1 MYLSLLKKQN
11 LATNLAG
18 GGGEASPA
26 KEKTS
31 LERKNRPQ
39 NQASF
44 LVIKRVQVFFFSSL
58 DREVNRWVAYFAI

>member
-11 LATNLAG
+11 LATNLAS

-39 NQASF
+39 SKAGL
-44 LVIKRVQVFFFSSL
+44 LVIKHIQLFFFSSL
-58 DREVNRWVAYFAI
+58 DGEVNR